1 MPSLHGSMDHRPPKA
16 ARTEAGHERAA
27 AAGRA
32 DEHAVGHK
40 AADEGARRRAD
51 RLAGEVA
58 TLPITAAKDAL
69 LREVRKWEGE
79 GAGVRR
85 LFFLF
90 VSASQTSKPSLP
102 TLSLSLSSAPTT
114 RSS

>member
-16 ARTEAGHERAA
+16 ARTEAGCERAA

-32 DEHAVGHK
+32 DEHAAGHK

-85 LFFLF
+85 LFFCLF
-90 VSASQTSKPSLP
+90 RLARPQNLHSPP
-102 TLSLSLSSAPTT
+102 SLSLSSAPTT